1 MGRPVSGQ
9 AGVAIV
15 GCGLIGQK
23 RAKALGG
30 RRLVVCADIAQDRA
44 DRLAATV
51 PGCKAVTDW
60 QLAVNDPAVSIVIIS
75 TLHDTLAEIAKGAV
89 AAGKHVLIEKP
100 AARRAAELAG
110 LAETRCRQWQP
121 RAGRVQSSLSP
132 CAAKSA

>member
-1 MGRPVSGQ
+1 MSGR

-30 RRLVVCADIAQDRA
+30 GRLVVCADIAQDRA

-60 QLAVNDPAVSIVIIS
+60 KLAVSDPAVSIVIALQEALRLMSEEGLEAIVQR
-75 TLHDTLAEIAKGAV
+75 LERGAV
-89 AAGKHVLIEKP
+89 VADGDFGDGVIRPTSVLAHRAHSES
-100 AARRAAELAG
+100 AR
-110 LAETRCRQWQP
+110 
-121 RAGRVQSSLSP
+121 
-132 CAAKSA
+132 